1 MSQINRKQLRKML
14 LREFKMLGMVNPDVG
29 MAGESPFPSLQPD
42 YGHEDKDVE
51 VVVHGGGTGSKG
63 TVSKEDCC
71 KAVLCLIE
79 CCEDPETK
87 QLITECC
94 DDILSRC

>member
-1 MSQINRKQLRKML
+1 ML
-14 LREFKMLGMVNPDVG
+14 LKEFKMLGMVSPDVG
-29 MAGESPFPSLQPD
+29 MAGESPFPDPRQD
-42 YGHEDKDVE
+42 YGHDEDVE
-51 VVVHGGGTGSKG
+51 VVVHGGGMGSKG

-79 CCEDPETK
+79 CCDCPETK

-94 DDILSRC
+94 EDILSRC